1 MQPTLPK
8 LYTRLFKAF
17 CKPQLYQELQGD
29 LEEEFNF
36 NIKELG
42 EKKAKAIYRK
52 EVMKM
57 IRPSVLNINLMP
69 SFINRS
75 LFWHFFKIS
84 FRNIK
89 RNLAYS
95 TLNILGFAAALAVCL
110 FCINA
115 IYSNHQLDKKFSDGD
130 RIYRVNLEL
139 KDERF
144 GNITS
149 ATTQIPLYNK
159 LLEALPE
166 AEAVTFI
173 QKDVISIIAQLK
185 GAKRSLQGSTVNK
198 QFFDVFD
205 YEMVLGNANDLFKN
219 PKNIIITEELMH
231 RYFEPEKVIGS
242 RIGDFL
248 ISGVIENPS
257 KVSHLDF
264 EFLIADFKD
273 QNSSAFYASWNV
285 YFFQQLYVKIL
296 PEGKLPFIKEK
307 LQSLSSEIN
316 SELEN
321 GNKGINYSF
330 FLEPLAEVAQSRAYF
345 NSTEM
350 LDSKGQK
357 LLVGLM
363 IILLSIAI
371 FNYTNLAMASAIA
384 RTKEVGVRKVMGS
397 KKSSL
402 IYQFIVETSI
412 LAMAGFL
419 LGLLIFKLLAPGFA
433 SFSEFAF
440 EDTLSFNQVAL
451 FFAFTLA
458 TALISGVLPG
468 LFFSN
473 ISILRLFKRGSSKNN
488 FSFGYVKKVLIVV
501 QVSLSL
507 LVFTMGFL
515 LVNQSHLIINQKST
529 FSGENI
535 IGLDLPTADSL
546 NTIFRTEL
554 QGISGVES
562 VASLEVLP
570 YSIDSRTYVIKTFH
584 AQESKENYASIL
596 HYSDSGFASTFNQ
609 SITWLG
615 SKQAQANQPYF
626 LVNRAFEEQLNDSI
640 KTIREGLYSTGGDYY
655 PVLGIV
661 EDLNLGEVM
670 NEISPAAFLIVD
682 NYNYTSVAIRVNEAN
697 FKSTLTK
704 IEHSFQ
710 SQYPDE
716 SFYPLFFDDI
726 LQERL
731 SQFKNIINA
740 FIFVFCSIIAITLM
754 GQIGMAMFQ
763 AQTKE
768 KEIGVRKVLGAS
780 FNQITG
786 LLLKST
792 FVQLIIAGIIA
803 CPLAYL
809 IFREIIPNFS
819 IPLTLKLY
827 HFIGAFLLF
836 AILITIL
843 VSSQTW
849 KVANRNPTES
859 LKSE

>member
-1 MQPTLPK
+1 
-8 LYTRLFKAF
+8 
-17 CKPQLYQELQGD
+17 
-29 LEEEFNF
+29 
-36 NIKELG
+36 
-42 EKKAKAIYRK
+42 
-52 EVMKM
+52 
-57 IRPSVLNINLMP
+57 
-69 SFINRS
+69 
-75 LFWHFFKIS
+75 
-84 FRNIK
+84 
-89 RNLAYS
+89 
-95 TLNILGFAAALAVCL
+95 
-110 FCINA
+110 
-115 IYSNHQLDKKFSDGD
+115 
-130 RIYRVNLEL
+130 
-139 KDERF
+139 
-144 GNITS
+144 
-149 ATTQIPLYNK
+149 NK

-173 QKDVISIIAQLK
+173 QKDAISIITQLK
-185 GAKRSLQGSTVNK
+185 GAKRNIVGSTVNQ

-205 YEMVLGNANDLFKN
+205 YEMVLGNPNDLFKN

-264 EFLIADFKD
+264 EFLISDLKD
-273 QNSSAFYASWNV
+273 RNSSELNTNWKFYTQ
-285 YFFQQLYVKIL
+285 QQLYVKLL
-296 PEGKLPFIKEK
+296 PKAPLPFIKEK

-350 LDSKGQK
+350 LDSTGQK

-440 EDTLSFNQVAL
+440 QDTLSFNQVAL

-458 TALISGVLPG
+458 TAFISGVLPG

-473 ISILRLFKRGSSKNN
+473 ISILGLFKRGSSNHK
-488 FSFGYVKKVLIVV
+488 FSFRSVKKVLIVI
-501 QVSLSL
+501 QVTVSL

-515 LVNQSHLIINQKST
+515 LINQSHLIINQKSPFT
-529 FSGENI
+529 GENI

-554 QGISGVES
+554 NSISGVES
-562 VASLEVLP
+562 VASLGVLP
-570 YSIDSRTYVIKTFH
+570 YSIDSHTYLIKKFH
-584 AQESKENYASIL
+584 AQESGYTSTL
-596 HYSDSGFASTFNQ
+596 HFSDSGFASTFNQ

-626 LVNRAFEEQLNDSI
+626 LVNRAFQEQLNDSI
-640 KTIREGLYSTGGDYY
+640 KTIREGLYSMGGDYY

-786 LLLKST
+786 LLLRTT
-792 FVQLIIAGIIA
+792 FIQLVIAGAIA

>member
-1 MQPTLPK
+1 
-8 LYTRLFKAF
+8 
-17 CKPQLYQELQGD
+17 
-29 LEEEFNF
+29 
-36 NIKELG
+36 
-42 EKKAKAIYRK
+42 
-52 EVMKM
+52 
-57 IRPSVLNINLMP
+57 
-69 SFINRS
+69 
-75 LFWHFFKIS
+75 
-84 FRNIK
+84 
-89 RNLAYS
+89 
-95 TLNILGFAAALAVCL
+95 
-110 FCINA
+110 
-115 IYSNHQLDKKFSDGD
+115 
-130 RIYRVNLEL
+130 
-139 KDERF
+139 
-144 GNITS
+144 
-149 ATTQIPLYNK
+149 
-159 LLEALPE
+159 
-166 AEAVTFI
+166 
-173 QKDVISIIAQLK
+173 
-185 GAKRSLQGSTVNK
+185 
-198 QFFDVFD
+198 
-205 YEMVLGNANDLFKN
+205 
-219 PKNIIITEELMH
+219 
-231 RYFEPEKVIGS
+231 
-242 RIGDFL
+242 
-248 ISGVIENPS
+248 
-257 KVSHLDF
+257 
-264 EFLIADFKD
+264 
-273 QNSSAFYASWNV
+273 
-285 YFFQQLYVKIL
+285 
-296 PEGKLPFIKEK
+296 
-307 LQSLSSEIN
+307 
-316 SELEN
+316 
-321 GNKGINYSF
+321 
-330 FLEPLAEVAQSRAYF
+330 
-345 NSTEM
+345 
-350 LDSKGQK
+350 
-357 LLVGLM
+357 
-363 IILLSIAI
+363 
-371 FNYTNLAMASAIA
+371 
-384 RTKEVGVRKVMGS
+384 
-397 KKSSL
+397 
-402 IYQFIVETSI
+402 
-412 LAMAGFL
+412 
-419 LGLLIFKLLAPGFA
+419 LLIFKLLAPGFA

-440 EDTLSFNQVAL
+440 QDTLSFNQVAL
-451 FFAFTLA
+451 FFAFTLS
-458 TALISGVLPG
+458 TAFISGVLPG

-473 ISILRLFKRGSSKNN
+473 ISILGLFKRGSSKRK
-488 FSFGYVKKVLIVV
+488 FSFRSVKKVLIVI
-501 QVSLSL
+501 QVTVSL

-515 LVNQSHLIINQKST
+515 LINQSHLIINQKSPFT
-529 FSGENI
+529 GENI

-554 QGISGVES
+554 NSISGVES
-562 VASLEVLP
+562 VASLGVLP
-570 YSIDSRTYVIKTFH
+570 YSIDSHTYLIKKFH
-584 AQESKENYASIL
+584 AQESGYTSTL

-609 SITWLG
+609 SIKWLG
-615 SKQAQANQPYF
+615 NKKAQTNQPYF

-640 KTIREGLYSTGGDYY
+640 KSISEGLYSTGGDYY

-661 EDLNLGEVM
+661 EDLNLGAVM

-786 LLLKST
+786 LLLRTT
-792 FVQLIIAGIIA
+792 FIQLVIAGAIA